1 MVSAKKKKVAQ
12 RNSGSLL
19 HEVRPKQKETKNNRL
34 SKISRPFGVAPQN
47 ARLTKLEEALVA
59 QAQNPSTSFDLIL
72 TVSNPGITT
81 TTGSLVLETW
91 WETYR
96 TLEPKPIAGYIRLL
110 QEVIVGTNV
119 IVTASSEDA
128 ARKLCYGLEEEVEE
142 RFIGFMP
149 ELPDTE
155 VIFPLHDIESSFT
168 AIQEAG
174 MFILNTMWSFQ
185 WQVAKGAKP

>member
-1 MVSAKKKKVAQ
+1 M
-12 RNSGSLL
+12 
-19 HEVRPKQKETKNNRL
+19 
-34 SKISRPFGVAPQN
+34 
-47 ARLTKLEEALVA
+47 A